1 MSKSNIM
8 VWLSRREEKKILNL
22 CKNHLDKTIET
33 VKGMARVVHS
43 FCDEDFNALEEH
55 YQKTFNSERKA
66 DEIKRQIL
74 HDISKGLLHPID
86 REEIIRLVLTADD
99 IAENAKSG
107 ARKLRLTLTEGL
119 TDEIK
124 VYLKKMADLCVEIV
138 EKVRMAFGAL
148 GEGVDVAI
156 KEANDVEMLEEYIDE
171 FRIGLIK
178 LVLTYGD
185 KTKKI
190 ASWLMLLNAIENME
204 EVADHS
210 EDVAD
215 VIRSIAILG

>member
-1 MSKSNIM
+1 M

-22 CKNHLDKTIET
+22 CKTHLDKTVDT
-33 VKGMARVVHS
+33 VRAMAQVVHA
-43 FCDEDFNALEEH
+43 FCDGDFNSLEDH
-55 YQKTFNSERKA
+55 YMKTFNSEREA

-74 HDISKGLLHPID
+74 YDISKGPLHPID
-86 REEIIRLVLTADD
+86 REELIRLVLTADD

-107 ARKLRLTLTEGL
+107 ARKLRLTSKESL
-119 TDEIK
+119 TDEIQIN
-124 VYLKKMADLCVEIV
+124 LKEMANRCVEIV
-138 EKVRMAFGAL
+138 EKVRTAFGAL

-156 KEANDVEMLEEYIDE
+156 REANEVELLEENIDE

-178 LVLTYGD
+178 LVLSYGD
-185 KTKKI
+185 NTKKI

-215 VIRSIAILG
+215 VIRSIALLG